1 MGRISSAVRMI
12 DGRIDD
18 VISCYAKASLFCYL
32 GVIDGKRMFYALT
45 TSGIIIASTTL

>member
-1 MGRISSAVRMI
+1 MSLAVTQKQ
-12 DGRIDD
+12 
-18 VISCYAKASLFCYL
+18 VLFCYL